1 MGERKGF
8 MSESEF
14 RAWLGNGTP
23 EVTSVQQAMRILSEV
38 ELPFGEEDGESGLT
52 PACPAHE

>member
-1 MGERKGF
+1 MSERKSV

-14 RAWLGNGTP
+14 LAWLGNGTP
-23 EVTSVQQAMRILSEV
+23 EVVSVQQAMRILTEV
-38 ELPFGEEDGESGLT
+38 ELPFGEEGHEPGLT